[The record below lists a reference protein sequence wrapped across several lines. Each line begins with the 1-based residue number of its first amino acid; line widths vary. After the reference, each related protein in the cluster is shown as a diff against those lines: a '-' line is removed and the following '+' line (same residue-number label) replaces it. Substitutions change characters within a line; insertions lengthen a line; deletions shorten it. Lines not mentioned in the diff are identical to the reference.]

1 MRNKNNSE
9 LMALPFAAM
18 LVIMQFAGCVSIGG
32 EPIEHE
38 IAAAREMVFE
48 AMQNRIE
55 KLDEDRAFYFRKER
69 WPWMSRSSDLQCVRR
84 DVVWIRFKEVKLDDD
99 PPDDGRFGNE
109 LIDLL
114 RKCKID
120 DAISFGS
127 ISNRIVST
135 VGLAWFGKDGSSLAG
150 VAAITDDDVYFI
162 YTQMYPEEDP
172 HPSLVMWS
180 YEIFKDPP
188 YYMWRNPYWIQYM
201 GFYSMSSD
209 DRKKFDRMHSRV
221 SYELRKTYSDDQRR
235 KFIFENFTTAF
246 RMDVSPEKFNRR

>member
-1 MRNKNNSE
+1 MWNKNDSGV
-9 LMALPFAAM
+9 MPVIFAAM

-55 KLDEDRAFYFRKER
+55 KLDEDRAFYFRKEE
-69 WPWMSRSSDLQCVRR
+69 WPWMSRPSDLCSEI
-84 DVVWIRFKEVKLDDD
+84 DWIRFREVKLEDD
-99 PPDDGRFGNE
+99 PPDDERFGNE

-120 DAISFGS
+120 DAVSFGS
-127 ISNRIVST
+127 ISNRIVTT

-162 YTQMYPEEDP
+162 YTQMYPEEAP
-172 HPSLVMWS
+172 PLGCVVLG
-180 YEIFKDPP
+180 EPP
-188 YYMWRNPYWIQYM
+188 YYMWRNPYLIQYV
-201 GFYSMSSD
+201 GLYPMSSE
-209 DRKKFDRMHSRV
+209 DRRKFDKMHSRV
-221 SYELRKTYSDDQRR
+221 SQRISKIYPGDQLYH
-235 KFIFENFTTAF
+235 FLFENFITAF
-246 RMDVSPEKFNRR
+246 RMDIPSERFNRL